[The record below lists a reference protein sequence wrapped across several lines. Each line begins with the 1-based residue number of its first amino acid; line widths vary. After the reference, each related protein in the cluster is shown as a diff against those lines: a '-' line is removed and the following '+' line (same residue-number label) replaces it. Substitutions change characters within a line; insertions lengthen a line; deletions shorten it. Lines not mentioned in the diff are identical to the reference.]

1 MCRCCNVLY
10 KEHVHP
16 CSCVSTEGLGTRPP
30 WRLRDDSEM
39 ELRSRRRVRADFWIE
54 TFGKEK

>member
-1 MCRCCNVLY
+1 MGLCAGAAMSSY

-30 WRLRDDSEM
+30 WRLRDP
-39 ELRSRRRVRADFWIE
+39 LRDGAEIK
-54 TFGKEK
+54 KEVEGGFLD